1 MTVERAGT
9 VRRKIEPVD
18 RSSGR
23 EGLGPVM
30 SDSFDNL
37 LARTEHRDTAPAG
50 PCPDAEV
57 LAAYLDATLTPAER
71 DGVEA
76 HAADC
81 GRCALQLGTVV
92 RLEDVSGAPQHA
104 PVRRWSPRL
113 AWMVP
118 AVTAVLVGA
127 VYVALPSR
135 GVAPEPPAPPP
146 AQRPASNERAE
157 LKQREASNPPAL
169 NDRLEES
176 NYRVLPPP
184 STAPPSAKS
193 LPSAARAPAPRT
205 NAPPGERE
213 PAATEGASTRNSAAP
228 DAALTTGEL
237 RRRSFG
243 QSTAP
248 SEADVRVDAGSADRS
263 TRVEQLRA
271 AEERADLPLP
281 LVVRSP
287 AARVQWRVVEQAIQ
301 RSTDAGRT
309 WGAEPAPPAEAITM
323 GAAPSPEVC
332 WMAGADGQVL
342 RRSEDGT
349 WVDVSPAPRISIVR
363 LDVSTSLE
371 AAVIR
376 PDGTALKTADGGRTW
391 LR

>member
-1 MTVERAGT
+1 
-9 VRRKIEPVD
+9 
-18 RSSGR
+18 
-23 EGLGPVM
+23 M

-71 DGVEA
+71 DRVEA

-135 GVAPEPPAPPP
+135 GVAPAPPP
-146 AQRPASNERAE
+146 QQRPASDEPAE
-157 LKQREASNPPAL
+157 LKEREASHPPAL
-169 NDRLEES
+169 RDRLEER
-176 NYRVLPPP
+176 NYSVVPPT
-184 STAPPSAKS
+184 STAAPSAKS
-193 LPSAARAPAPRT
+193 IPSASPAPAPPTDAR
-205 NAPPGERE
+205 PRRSE
-213 PAATEGASTRNSAAP
+213 PAATEAASPTNAAAP
-228 DAALTTGEL
+228 DATLRTGEL
-237 RRRSFG
+237 QRRSDG
-243 QSTAP
+243 HPAAP
-248 SEADVRVDAGSADRS
+248 PPEADVRVDAGSSDR
-263 TRVEQLRA
+263 TTLVGQLRA
-271 AEERADLPLP
+271 TEKGADLRLP

-287 AARVQWRVVEQAIQ
+287 DARVQWRVVEDHIQ
-301 RSTDAGRT
+301 RTTDAGRT
-309 WGAEPAPPAEAITM
+309 WGTEPAPAPEAITM
-323 GAAPSPEVC
+323 GAAPSPEAC
-332 WMAGADGQVL
+332 WMAGAHGQVL
-342 RRSEDGT
+342 RRTDDGT

-363 LDVSTSLE
+363 LDVSSSLE
-371 AAVIR
+371 AAVVR
-376 PDGTALKTADGGRTW
+376 PDGTAVKTADGGRTW

>member
-18 RSSGR
+18 RSSGG

-104 PVRRWSPRL
+104 RVRRWSPRL

-135 GVAPEPPAPPP
+135 GVAPAPPP
-146 AQRPASNERAE
+146 AQRPASDERAE

-169 NDRLEES
+169 RDLLEES

-184 STAPPSAKS
+184 NTAAPNAKS

-205 NAPPGERE
+205 NAPPGESE
-213 PAATEGASTRNSAAP
+213 EAPTEAASTRNSAAP
-228 DAALTTGEL
+228 DTALTTGEL

-248 SEADVRVDAGSADRS
+248 PEADVRVDAGSADRT

-271 AEERADLPLP
+271 TEKRADLRLP

-287 AARVQWRVVEQAIQ
+287 DARVQWRVVEEVIQ

-309 WGAEPAPPAEAITM
+309 WGAEPGPPAEAITM

-342 RRSEDGT
+342 RRSEEGT

-363 LDVSTSLE
+363 LDVSASLE

>member
-9 VRRKIEPVD
+9 VRRKIESVD

-104 PVRRWSPRL
+104 RLRRWSPRL

-135 GVAPEPPAPPP
+135 GVAPAPPP
-146 AQRPASNERAE
+146 AQRPASDERAE
-157 LKQREASNPPAL
+157 LKQREALNPPAL
-169 NDRLEES
+169 RDLLEES
-176 NYRVLPPP
+176 NHRVLPPP
-184 STAPPSAKS
+184 NTAAPNAKS

-205 NAPPGERE
+205 NAPPGESE
-213 PAATEGASTRNSAAP
+213 EAPTEAASTRNSAAP
-228 DAALTTGEL
+228 DSALTTGEL

-248 SEADVRVDAGSADRS
+248 PEADVRVDAGSADRT

-271 AEERADLPLP
+271 TEKREDLRLP

-287 AARVQWRVVEQAIQ
+287 DARVQWRVVEQAIQ
-301 RSTDAGRT
+301 RSTDGGRT
-309 WGAEPAPPAEAITM
+309 WNAEPAPPAEAITM

-332 WMAGADGQVL
+332 WLAGADGQVL

-363 LDVSTSLE
+363 LDVSASLE

-391 LR
+391 RR

>member
-71 DGVEA
+71 DVVEA

-104 PVRRWSPRL
+104 RVRRWSPRL
-113 AWMVP
+113 GWMVP

-135 GVAPEPPAPPP
+135 GLAPAPSP
-146 AQRPASNERAE
+146 AQRPASDERAE

-169 NDRLEES
+169 RDLLAES

-184 STAPPSAKS
+184 NTAAPNAKS

-205 NAPPGERE
+205 NAPPGEKE
-213 PAATEGASTRNSAAP
+213 PAATEEASTRDSAAP
-228 DAALTTGEL
+228 DAALTPGEL

-248 SEADVRVDAGSADRS
+248 PEADAQVDAGSLDRT

-271 AEERADLPLP
+271 TEKRADLRLP

-287 AARVQWRVVEQAIQ
+287 DARVQWRVVEGAIQ
-301 RSTDAGRT
+301 RSTDAGLT
-309 WGAEPAPPAEAITM
+309 WSAEPGPPAEAITM

-342 RRSEDGT
+342 RRGEDGT

-363 LDVSTSLE
+363 LDVSASLE
-371 AAVIR
+371 AAVVR